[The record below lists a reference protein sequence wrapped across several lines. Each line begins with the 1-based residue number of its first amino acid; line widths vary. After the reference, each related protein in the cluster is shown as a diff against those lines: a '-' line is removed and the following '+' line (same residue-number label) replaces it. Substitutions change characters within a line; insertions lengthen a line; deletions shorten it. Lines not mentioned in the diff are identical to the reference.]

1 MEKKERIDG
10 LGASLLIGFSMLLG
24 LNQVLVKLVNE
35 GFAPLFQGG
44 LRSACAAVLIV
55 IYVLIRRRKLNFRDG
70 TLGLGTLNGTLFGLE
85 FALLFIA
92 LDYTS
97 VARVSLFFYTM
108 PFFVAVGAHFIF
120 PGERL
125 TLIRIGGLA
134 LAIFGV
140 SIGLFS
146 NNPDN
151 GEASLLGDLL
161 ALGAAVAWACI
172 ALLTRGTRLAD
183 VPLEQNLLYQ
193 LGVSAVILIALALLT
208 GETVREVTP
217 TILGIFAFQ
226 VVFVASFGFLLWL
239 WILSI
244 YPVSDMASFS
254 LLTPLSAVFFGW
266 VVFDETL
273 TVEFLIALALV
284 ASGLLLINHKPKAAS
299 PTN

>member
-1 MEKKERIDG
+1 MEKKQRIDA
-10 LGASLLIGFSMLLG
+10 LAASLLIGFSLLLG

-35 GFAPLFQGG
+35 GFAPLFQAG
-44 LRSACAAVLIV
+44 LRSACAAVLILA
-55 IYVLIRRRKLNFRDG
+55 YALIRRRALNFGDG
-70 TLGLGTLNGTLFGLE
+70 TLGLGTLNGTLFALE

-108 PFFVAVGAHFIF
+108 PFFVAIGAHFLF

-125 TLIRIGGLA
+125 TLVRLAGLV

-140 SIGLFS
+140 GIGLFS
-146 NNPDN
+146 NSTGSED
-151 GEASLLGDLL
+151 ASLLGDLL
-161 ALGAAVAWACI
+161 ALGAAAAWASI

-183 VPLEQNLLYQ
+183 IPTEQNLLYQ
-193 LGVSAVILIALALLT
+193 LVVSAIILLVLAGFS
-208 GETVREVTP
+208 GEMVREVTP
-217 TILGIFAFQ
+217 TILAIFTFQ

-266 VVFDETL
+266 AVFDETL
-273 TVEFLIALALV
+273 TFEFLIALALV
-284 ASGLLLINHKPKAAS
+284 AGGLLLVNRKPKPAT
-299 PTN
+299 PT

>member
-1 MEKKERIDG
+1 
-10 LGASLLIGFSMLLG
+10 MLLG
-24 LNQVLVKLVNE
+24 LNQVMVKLVNE

-44 LRSACAAVLIV
+44 LRSACAVVLILA
-55 IYVLIRRRKLNFRDG
+55 YALFRRRNLNFRDG
-70 TLGLGTLNGTLFGLE
+70 TLGLGILNGSLFGLE
-85 FALLFIA
+85 FAMLFLA

-108 PFFVAVGAHFIF
+108 PFFVAIGAHFLF

-125 TLIRIGGLA
+125 TLARLVGLGLA
-134 LAIFGV
+134 ILGV
-140 SIGLFS
+140 GIGLFS
-146 NNPDN
+146 KNPDG

-161 ALGAAVAWACI
+161 ALGAAIAWASI
-172 ALLTRGTRLAD
+172 ALLTRGSRLANI
-183 VPLEQNLLYQ
+183 PLEQNLLYQ
-193 LGVSAVILIALALLT
+193 LGVSAVLLIGLALVT

-226 VVFVASFGFLLWL
+226 VVFIASFGFLLWF

-273 TVEFLIALALV
+273 TIEFLIALLLV
-284 ASGLLLINHKPKAAS
+284 VSGLLLINRKPKTKSKTKSKPRPKPAV
-299 PTN
+299 PT

>member
-1 MEKKERIDG
+1 
-10 LGASLLIGFSMLLG
+10 MLLG

-44 LRSACAAVLIV
+44 LRSACAVVLILA
-55 IYVLIRRRKLNFRDG
+55 YALFRRRHLNFRDG
-70 TLGLGTLNGTLFGLE
+70 TLGLGILNGSLFGLE
-85 FALLFIA
+85 FAMLFLA

-108 PFFVAVGAHFIF
+108 PFFVAIGAHFIF
-120 PGERL
+120 PDERL
-125 TLIRIGGLA
+125 TFTRLAGLA
-134 LAIFGV
+134 LAILGV
-140 SIGLFS
+140 GIGLFS
-146 NNPDN
+146 NNPD
-151 GEASLLGDLL
+151 GSEASLLGDLL
-161 ALGAAVAWACI
+161 ALGAAIAWASI
-172 ALLTRGTRLAD
+172 ALLTRGSGLANI
-183 VPLEQNLLYQ
+183 PLEQNLLYQ
-193 LGVSAVILIALALLT
+193 LGVSAVLLIGIALFT

-226 VVFVASFGFLLWL
+226 VVFIASFGFLLWF

-273 TVEFLIALALV
+273 TIGFLIALLLV
-284 ASGLLLINHKPKAAS
+284 VSGLLLINRKPKPKPAI
-299 PTN
+299 PT

>member
-1 MEKKERIDG
+1 
-10 LGASLLIGFSMLLG
+10 MLLG

-44 LRSACAAVLIV
+44 LRSACAVVLILA
-55 IYVLIRRRKLNFRDG
+55 YALFRRRNLNFRDG
-70 TLGLGTLNGTLFGLE
+70 TLPLGILNGTLFGLE
-85 FALLFIA
+85 FALLFLA

-125 TLIRIGGLA
+125 TLVRLGGLA

-140 SIGLFS
+140 GIGLFT
-146 NNPDN
+146 NNIASS
-151 GEASLLGDLL
+151 GEAGATSLLGDFL

-172 ALLTRGTRLAD
+172 ALLTRGTRLANI
-183 VPLEQNLLYQ
+183 PLEQNLLYQ
-193 LGVSAVILIALALLT
+193 LGVSAVMLIALALLT

-226 VVFVASFGFLLWL
+226 VVFIASFGFLLWL

-273 TVEFLIALALV
+273 TLEFLVALALV
-284 ASGLLLINHKPKAAS
+284 AAGLLLINHKPKPALAEQ
-299 PTN
+299 PPD